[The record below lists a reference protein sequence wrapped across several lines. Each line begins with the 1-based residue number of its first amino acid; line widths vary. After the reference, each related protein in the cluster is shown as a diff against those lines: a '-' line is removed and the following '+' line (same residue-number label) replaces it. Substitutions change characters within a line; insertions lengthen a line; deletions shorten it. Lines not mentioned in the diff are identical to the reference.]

1 MSLVLN
7 VEILGEFKK
16 LTAATQGANKQLS
29 GLQGTASKISRNIGR
44 AFATIGVGLSFAFI
58 TRELKEASQAAVED
72 AKSQGLLAT
81 ALKNTTGANNA
92 QIASVEK
99 SISEMSRQASIADDD
114 LRPAF
119 AKLAR
124 ATGDVEKSTSLMSLA
139 LDIAA
144 GTGKSLDAV
153 TTALG
158 RAVGPDGTTG
168 ALERLVPAIK
178 GASDPMG
185 ELERLFAGSA
195 EKAAN
200 LDPYQRLQVVLGEIS
215 ESVGTTLLPLLEKF
229 ASWFLTVVPGIQAF
243 FKSITEALD
252 SPPVRK
258 AFGSLEAA
266 LAQLGASLAKLFG
279 ISTSPAANGF
289 ISFFTVLAGVLE
301 TIVRTVDILVS
312 GFKNAFPVFNTFSNL
327 VNGIASS
334 LISISGYTPPALP
347 SIPSSPTN
355 GPNITSNPRQN
366 VTININKGNVT
377 AKEIADAVNKGAKA
391 TGAPSISS
399 GSIRA
404 R

>member
-16 LTAATQGANKQLS
+16 LTSATQGANKQLQ
-29 GLQGTASKISRNIGR
+29 GLQGTAKKISSGIGR
-44 AFATIGVGLSFAFI
+44 AFATIGVGLSFAVI
-58 TRELKEASQAAVED
+58 TRELKDAAQAAVED
-72 AKSQGLLAT
+72 QKSQGLLAT
-81 ALKNTTGANNA
+81 ALENTTGANNA

-99 SISEMSRQASIADDD
+99 SIKKMQLQASVADDEI
-114 LRPAF
+114 RPAF

-124 ATGDVEKSTSLMSLA
+124 ATGDVEKSTGLMSLA

-153 TTALG
+153 TTALA
-158 RAVGPDGTTG
+158 RAVGPEGTTG

-178 GASDPMG
+178 GAKDPMA

-200 LDPYQRLQVVLGEIS
+200 LDPYQRMNIIFGEMQ
-215 ESVGTTLLPLLEKF
+215 EQVGTALLPVLEKF
-229 ASWFLTVVPGIQAF
+229 STWLATPEGQAKLQEIVDGIVAIIEEGIKLVAWVDKNKNWLVPMVVAIGAVTTAWNIA
-243 FKSITEALD
+243 TGAANAY
-252 SPPVRK
+252 K
-258 AFGSLEAA
+258 AAA
-266 LAQLGASLAKLFG
+266 VLAGAVGAVGAGVGAGLAGVGAGAAVGGYMEGVAKGEQSRIYAGTGFQQGGKLFG
-279 ISTSPAANGF
+279 DAFQPKPT
-289 ISFFTVLAGVLE
+289 TV
-301 TIVRTVDILVS
+301 
-312 GFKNAFPVFNTFSNL
+312 N
-327 VNGIASS
+327 
-334 LISISGYTPPALP
+334 
-347 SIPSSPTN
+347 
-355 GPNITSNPRQN
+355 
-366 VTININKGNVT
+366 ININKGNVT

>member
-16 LTAATQGANKQLS
+16 LTSATQGANKQLQ
-29 GLQGTASKISRNIGR
+29 GLQGTAKKISSGIGR
-44 AFATIGVGLSFAFI
+44 AFATIGVGLSFAII
-58 TRELKEASQAAVED
+58 TRELKEAAKAAVED
-72 AKSQGLLAT
+72 TKSQGLLAT
-81 ALKNTTGANNA
+81 ALENTTGANNA

-99 SISEMSRQASIADDD
+99 SINKLQLQTSVADDQI
-114 LRPAF
+114 RPAF

-124 ATGDVEKSTSLMSLA
+124 ATGDVTKSTELMSLA

-153 TTALG
+153 TTALS

-178 GASDPMG
+178 GAKDPMG

-200 LDPYQRLQVVLGEIS
+200 LDPYQRMNIIFGELQEQ
-215 ESVGTTLLPLLEKF
+215 VGMALLPVLNKF
-229 ASWFLTVVPGIQAF
+229 STWLATPEGQAKLQEIVNGIVAIIEQGVKLVAWVDKNKNWLVPMVVAIGALTTAWNIATGA
-243 FKSITEALD
+243 ANAY
-252 SPPVRK
+252 K
-258 AFGSLEAA
+258 AAA
-266 LAQLGASLAKLFG
+266 LLAAGVGAVGAG
-279 ISTSPAANGF
+279 VGAG
-289 ISFFTVLAGVLE
+289 LAGVGAGAAVGGYMEGVARGE
-301 TIVRTVDILVS
+301 TARILS
-312 GFKNAFPVFNTFSNL
+312 GGKRYEETGRLFGDAFQQPK
-327 VNGIASS
+327 
-334 LISISGYTPPALP
+334 
-347 SIPSSPTN
+347 
-355 GPNITSNPRQN
+355 QN

>member
-124 ATGDVEKSTSLMSLA
+124 ATGDVEESTKLMSLA

-178 GASDPMG
+178 GATDPMG

-215 ESVGTTLLPLLEKF
+215 ESVGATLLPLLEKF

-312 GFKNAFPVFNTFSNL
+312 GFKNAFPVFNTFSNV
-327 VNGIASS
+327 VNGIAGA
-334 LISISGYTPPALP
+334 LVSISGYTPPPLP
-347 SIPSSPTN
+347 SIPRSPTN
-355 GPNITSNPRQN
+355 GPNITSNKPNN
-366 VTININKGNVT
+366 VTINVNKGNVT
-377 AKEIADAVNKGAKA
+377 AKEIADAVNKGTKT

-399 GSIRA
+399 GALRA

>member
-29 GLQGTASKISRNIGR
+29 GLSGTASKISSSIGK

-58 TRELKEASQAAVED
+58 TRELKEASKAAVED

-153 TTALG
+153 TTALS

-178 GASDPMG
+178 GASDPMA

-215 ESVGTTLLPLLEKF
+215 ESVGATLLPLLEKF
-229 ASWFLTVVPGIQAF
+229 AGWFLTVVPGIQAF
-243 FKSITEALD
+243 FKSITDAFD
-252 SPPVRK
+252 SPSVRK
-258 AFGSLEAA
+258 AFANLEAA
-266 LAQLGASLAKLFG
+266 LAQLGASLAKLFMIPTTPG
-279 ISTSPAANGF
+279 ANGF

-312 GFKNAFPVFNTFSNL
+312 GFKNAFPVFSTFSNL

-334 LISISGYTPPALP
+334 LISISGYQAPVIPT
-347 SIPSSPTN
+347 IPSSPTN

-366 VTININKGNVT
+366 VTINVNKGNVT
-377 AKEIADAVNKGAKA
+377 AKEIADAVNKGTKT
-391 TGAPSISS
+391 TGAPSIGS
-399 GSIRA
+399 GALRT

>member
-16 LTAATQGANKQLS
+16 LTSATQGANKQLQ
-29 GLQGTASKISRNIGR
+29 GLQGTAKKISSGIGR
-44 AFATIGVGLSFAFI
+44 AFATIGVGLSFAVI
-58 TRELKEASQAAVED
+58 TRELKDAAQAAVED
-72 AKSQGLLAT
+72 QKSQGLLAT
-81 ALKNTTGANNA
+81 ALENTTGANNA

-99 SISEMSRQASIADDD
+99 SIKKMQFQASVADDEI
-114 LRPAF
+114 RPAF

-124 ATGDVEKSTSLMSLA
+124 ATGDVEKSTGLMSLA

-153 TTALG
+153 TTALA
-158 RAVGPDGTTG
+158 RAVGPEGTTG

-178 GASDPMG
+178 GAKDPMA

-200 LDPYQRLQVVLGEIS
+200 LDPYQRMNIIFGEMQ
-215 ESVGTTLLPLLEKF
+215 EQVGTALLPVLEKF
-229 ASWFLTVVPGIQAF
+229 STWLATPEGQAKLQEIVDGIVAIIEEGIKLVAWVDKNKNWLVPMVVAIGAVTTAWNIA
-243 FKSITEALD
+243 TGAANAY
-252 SPPVRK
+252 K
-258 AFGSLEAA
+258 AAA
-266 LAQLGASLAKLFG
+266 VLAGAVGAVGAGVGAGLAGVGAGAAVGGYMEGVAKGEQSRIYAGTGFQQGGKLFG
-279 ISTSPAANGF
+279 DAFQPKPT
-289 ISFFTVLAGVLE
+289 TV
-301 TIVRTVDILVS
+301 
-312 GFKNAFPVFNTFSNL
+312 N
-327 VNGIASS
+327 
-334 LISISGYTPPALP
+334 
-347 SIPSSPTN
+347 
-355 GPNITSNPRQN
+355 
-366 VTININKGNVT
+366 ININKGNVT

>member
-279 ISTSPAANGF
+279 ISTTPAANGF

-312 GFKNAFPVFNTFSNL
+312 GFKNAFPVFSTFSNL